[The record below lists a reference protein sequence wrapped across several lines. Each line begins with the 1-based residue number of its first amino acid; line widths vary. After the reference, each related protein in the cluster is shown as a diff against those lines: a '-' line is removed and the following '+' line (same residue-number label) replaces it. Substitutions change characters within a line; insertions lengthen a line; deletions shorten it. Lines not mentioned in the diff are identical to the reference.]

1 MEEIVI
7 TGHLRDAPIGIYTQR
22 DQMYTAM
29 EMLCRVPLRV
39 LHFMAPYSDADGP
52 AEPPADPN
60 DEDDDKYE
68 VEIDEQ
74 ANQLLNVQ
82 LSDLEQGDAVDE
94 SEG

>member
-39 LHFMAPYSDADGP
+39 LHFMAPYTDADGP
-52 AEPPADPN
+52 AEPPADPD
-60 DEDDDKYE
+60 DEDDDKYD